1 MKLFTKPQPTGA
13 SPLHLNNK
21 ELRRELAYAD
31 TIIANI
37 ESIIIDEQKGCL
49 EAMNAIN
56 ANATSSDPFRSESRK
71 RVMHRITPKRDYLKI
86 ILIALCILLG
96 FAWYTAQLDRDLL
109 MQQTTQTA
117 GVYPNGSIH

>member
-1 MKLFTKPQPTGA
+1 MKLFTKLQPTGA

-37 ESIIIDEQKGCL
+37 ESVIIDEQKRCL

-56 ANATSSDPFRSESRK
+56 AGTTASDPFRSESRK

-86 ILIALCILLG
+86 ILIVLCIFLG
-96 FAWYTAQLDRDLL
+96 MAWYTAQQERDFV
-109 MQQTTQTA
+109 MQQAAQ
-117 GVYPNGSIH
+117 GGQHGSVN

>member
-96 FAWYTAQLDRDLL
+96 FAWYTAQQERDFF
-109 MQQTTQTA
+109 MQQTAQ
-117 GVYPNGSIH
+117 GGHHGPIH

>member
-96 FAWYTAQLDRDLL
+96 FAWYTAQQERDFF
-109 MQQTTQTA
+109 MQQTA
-117 GVYPNGSIH
+117 KGGHHGSIH